1 MPQVPQALSAASIS
15 GVAELERRRCHAF
28 LLDFALVERHLLHP
42 MSAGLSNHHL
52 LATKEQKQ
60 GTVDS
65 LCTSSFMCLWGNLPS
80 AVFFC
85 LTPSSGR

>member
-1 MPQVPQALSAASIS
+1 MPQALSAASIS

-28 LLDFALVERHLLHP
+28 LLDSALVERHLLHP

-65 LCTSSFMCLWGNLPS
+65 LCSLCTSCY
-80 AVFFC
+80 
-85 LTPSSGR
+85 